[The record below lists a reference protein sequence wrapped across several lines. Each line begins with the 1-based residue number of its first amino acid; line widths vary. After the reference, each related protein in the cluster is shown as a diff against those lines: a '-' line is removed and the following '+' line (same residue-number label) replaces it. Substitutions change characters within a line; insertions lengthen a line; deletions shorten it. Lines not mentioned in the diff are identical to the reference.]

1 MMYFTFKLPTIALK
15 LNNSTVQHYCQ
26 HIINTFNSTP
36 PTQLRE
42 LGAIWLYNKLILKMG
57 QAKCTLK
64 IPVEY
69 AMILRAYCSHT
80 DTFHELEQI
89 ALYEILKQLDK
100 KLK

>member
-1 MMYFTFKLPTIALK
+1 
-15 LNNSTVQHYCQ
+15 
-26 HIINTFNSTP
+26 
-36 PTQLRE
+36 
-42 LGAIWLYNKLILKMG
+42 MG

-89 ALYEILKQLDK
+89 ALYEILEQLDK